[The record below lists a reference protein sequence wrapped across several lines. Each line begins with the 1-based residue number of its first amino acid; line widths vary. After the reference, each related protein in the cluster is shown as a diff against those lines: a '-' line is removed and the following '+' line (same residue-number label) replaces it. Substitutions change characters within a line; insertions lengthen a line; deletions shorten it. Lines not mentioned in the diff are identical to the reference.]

1 MSDRRLN
8 ITERGGTRTSDITT
22 IRTAPQNQMRVASV
36 EWYCG
41 EAVGSR
47 ATEKSNARQMFPKML
62 RRRSQVEG
70 ARPGSAGLSM
80 AIASGAEAIAGVG
93 PLAPGSD
100 SGDGASLTG
109 CADDIAAL

>member
-1 MSDRRLN
+1 MSSTTTAAFASQPVDAIAPGRISIGRTIIAAVESNDRRLN

-22 IRTAPQNQMRVASV
+22 IKTAPQNQMRVASV

-47 ATEKSNARQMFPKML
+47 ATEKSSARQIFPRML

-70 ARPGSAGLSM
+70 VRPV
-80 AIASGAEAIAGVG
+80 SGR
-93 PLAPGSD
+93 S
-100 SGDGASLTG
+100 
-109 CADDIAAL
+109 